1 MAGSN
6 GLRCALTIYGE
17 RARCGSGEPDLR
29 YRIARLRQD
38 ASSPSGAQ
46 QRYIIA
52 LWLISGATVVSRK
65 ETARHV
71 SAYFFRKRFALAIAR
86 ECQGARSEVIVA
98 LPLP

>member
-1 MAGSN
+1 MAGSD
-6 GLRCALTIYGE
+6 GLTIYGE

-52 LWLISGATVVSRK
+52 LWLIS
-65 ETARHV
+65 ARLWLAGKRRRGTYPPTSFA
-71 SAYFFRKRFALAIAR
+71 SALR
-86 ECQGARSEVIVA
+86 
-98 LPLP
+98 